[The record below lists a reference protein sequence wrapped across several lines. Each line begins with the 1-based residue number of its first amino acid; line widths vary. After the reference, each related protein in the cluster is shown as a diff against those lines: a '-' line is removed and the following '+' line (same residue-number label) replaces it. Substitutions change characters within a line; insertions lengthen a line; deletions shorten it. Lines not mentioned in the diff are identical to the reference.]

1 MKNIFKGVNVAILLF
16 AFAPARSQSEW
27 ELKKSESGIN
37 VYTRYTPTSQLK
49 EVLVKN
55 TVKSS
60 LSAIVALLL
69 DTKNYP
75 NWIYACKEEKTLK
88 VVSDKEQ
95 YQYQVVKIPWPFSN
109 RDLVIDF
116 KISQDSLTKV
126 VTIASTCSPDFT
138 SHQLGCIRVE
148 HFQSTYTLTPVPG
161 GNVQVEFEMFVDPG
175 GSIPDWLINDNIV
188 RAPYNTTVGM
198 IDELPNY
205 QSSSVPFI
213 KDK

>member
-1 MKNIFKGVNVAILLF
+1 MKNISGTLLFAMLLF
-16 AFAPARSQSEW
+16 AFLPARSQADW
-27 ELKKSESGIN
+27 ELKKSESGIT
-37 VYTRYTPTSQLK
+37 VYTKYTPTSQLK

-88 VVSDKEQ
+88 VVSDQEQ
-95 YQYQVVKIPWPFSN
+95 YQYQVTKIPWPFSN
-109 RDLVIDF
+109 RDLIIDF
-116 KISQDSLTKV
+116 KISQDSATKV
-126 VTIASTCSPDFT
+126 VTIASSCSPDFT
-138 SHQLGCIRVE
+138 GHQLGCVRIE
-148 HFQSTYTLTPVPG
+148 HFQSVYILTPVAG
-161 GNVQVEFEMFVDPG
+161 GNIQVQFEMFVDPG
-175 GSIPDWLINDNIV
+175 GSIPDWLVNDNIV

-205 QSSSVPFI
+205 QSAKVPFI
-213 KDK
+213 KEK